1 MDMYFII
8 VISRIIVIVIA
19 IIILYLKHILPCNYN
34 ISTALY
40 VTANQTR
47 CYIHE
52 ISSGICD
59 SQSDTMLHTRDKQ
72 RYMWQPIR
80 HNVTSRGGIINLIH
94 IIENT
99 YCSKWIIELSKNGS
113 FNLQSISFD
122 VTLNQF
128 LKGPLEIRY
137 PEIKLIKEHS
147 LRKSKVVWFYQ
158 IIFLDNYIIM

>member
-1 MDMYFII
+1 M
-8 VISRIIVIVIA
+8 
-19 IIILYLKHILPCNYN
+19 
-34 ISTALY
+34 
-40 VTANQTR
+40 
-47 CYIHE
+47 
-52 ISSGICD
+52 
-59 SQSDTMLHTRDKQ
+59 
-72 RYMWQPIR
+72 
-80 HNVTSRGGIINLIH
+80 INLIH